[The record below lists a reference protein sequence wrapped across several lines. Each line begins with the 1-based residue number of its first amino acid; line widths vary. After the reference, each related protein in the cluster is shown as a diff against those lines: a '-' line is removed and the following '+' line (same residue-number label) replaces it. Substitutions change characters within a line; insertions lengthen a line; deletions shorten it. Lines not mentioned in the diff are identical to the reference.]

1 MLNTSSDLIE
11 LKITLSDNTELII
24 PVRQDGYVNV
34 TKLCKAGGKEYSKWK
49 ENKNSEA
56 TIQALERV
64 LGIPRTE
71 IIKVKQGGNNQGTF
85 VHRRLALIIAQW
97 IDPYFALQMND
108 WIKKNEQKLE
118 QKEQKEQKEIFQTQ
132 SSDIIELKLTLKNNT
147 ELSIPVSKDGYV
159 NCTKLCKAGNKRID
173 NWIANKQSK
182 ELLNAYSTI
191 PGIQGIAFS
200 RIIKGGDSSL
210 NNQGTYYPMAIAI
223 QIAQWISPNIA
234 LQVNDWI
241 KKNEQKLEQKEQN
254 EHKLEQKEQKE
265 QNEHKLEQK
274 ENKENKENVVTTIDK
289 SLFTLNNSKLLK
301 LTKEM
306 IINNEVKTTLEF
318 AQKFMFTF
326 DSEEQFPINIDMLI
340 EMKVYDRKDHCKT
353 KLTKNF
359 ILNTEFKVQKA
370 APEFSGAA
378 FNIQKATNI
387 DKGGAGKN
395 KENIMLTIDCFK
407 SMCMLSNSDAGKQI
421 KLYYLDLERIFKR
434 YIILKFQEK
443 QLQLTHSNLQL
454 KNEQIE
460 KQKYLTLH
468 NQHIKK
474 HNFHKFKKNGPC
486 FYIIVSGLEYK
497 DEITRIKIGICG
509 CRKKKTSE
517 SVINSEDCSLD
528 HRLASHRTLW
538 PQLQV
543 KFAVYTEHAALLES
557 NMKLV
562 YQAQINPNGHEL
574 IERVPIFDV
583 IEKTK
588 MFLNNFNGYNNDIQT
603 YCIEE
608 NIEQYNV
615 NTLTHIKN
623 NILQITEVIE
633 EKKEKIE
640 IIKDDIKEA
649 KEVIYEQIEVIK
661 ESEEKLVKINAE
673 IAEYKIH
680 LAKNIEE
687 YKDAEL
693 KDLLSKCNMTK
704 NGKKYEKFNRFKLH
718 INKEIKRLEILKN
731 QNL

>member
-1 MLNTSSDLIE
+1 M
-11 LKITLSDNTELII
+11 
-24 PVRQDGYVNV
+24 
-34 TKLCKAGGKEYSKWK
+34 
-49 ENKNSEA
+49 
-56 TIQALERV
+56 
-64 LGIPRTE
+64 
-71 IIKVKQGGNNQGTF
+71 KQGGNNQGTF

-97 IDPYFALQMND
+97 ISADFAVQVAS
-108 WIKKNEQKLE
+108 W
-118 QKEQKEQKEIFQTQ
+118 
-132 SSDIIELKLTLKNNT
+132 T
-147 ELSIPVSKDGYV
+147 E
-159 NCTKLCKAGNKRID
+159 
-173 NWIANKQSK
+173 
-182 ELLNAYSTI
+182 ELLLFGSVTL
-191 PGIQGIAFS
+191 GKEKS
-200 RIIKGGDSSL
+200 
-210 NNQGTYYPMAIAI
+210 
-223 QIAQWISPNIA
+223 
-234 LQVNDWI
+234 
-241 KKNEQKLEQKEQN
+241 NEELEN
-254 EHKLEQKEQKE
+254 
-265 QNEHKLEQK
+265 
-274 ENKENKENVVTTIDK
+274 
-289 SLFTLNNSKLLK
+289 
-301 LTKEM
+301 
-306 IINNEVKTTLEF
+306 
-318 AQKFMFTF
+318 
-326 DSEEQFPINIDMLI
+326 
-340 EMKVYDRKDHCKT
+340 
-353 KLTKNF
+353 
-359 ILNTEFKVQKA
+359 
-370 APEFSGAA
+370 
-378 FNIQKATNI
+378 
-387 DKGGAGKN
+387 
-395 KENIMLTIDCFK
+395 
-407 SMCMLSNSDAGKQI
+407 
-421 KLYYLDLERIFKR
+421 
-434 YIILKFQEK
+434 KFQEQIINL
-443 QLQLTHSNLQL
+443 QLQLTQSNLQL

>member
-1 MLNTSSDLIE
+1 MLNPSSDLIE
-11 LKITLSDNTELII
+11 L
-24 PVRQDGYVNV
+24 
-34 TKLCKAGGKEYSKWK
+34 
-49 ENKNSEA
+49 
-56 TIQALERV
+56 
-64 LGIPRTE
+64 
-71 IIKVKQGGNNQGTF
+71 
-85 VHRRLALIIAQW
+85 
-97 IDPYFALQMND
+97 
-108 WIKKNEQKLE
+108 EQK
-118 QKEQKEQKEIFQTQ
+118 TQ
-132 SSDIIELKLTLKNNT
+132 
-147 ELSIPVSKDGYV
+147 G
-159 NCTKLCKAGNKRID
+159 
-173 NWIANKQSK
+173 
-182 ELLNAYSTI
+182 
-191 PGIQGIAFS
+191 
-200 RIIKGGDSSL
+200 
-210 NNQGTYYPMAIAI
+210 
-223 QIAQWISPNIA
+223 
-234 LQVNDWI
+234 
-241 KKNEQKLEQKEQN
+241 
-254 EHKLEQKEQKE
+254 
-265 QNEHKLEQK
+265 
-274 ENKENKENVVTTIDK
+274 VVTITDK
-289 SLFTLNNSKLLK
+289 SLFTLDNSKLLK

-306 IINNEVKTTLEF
+306 IIHNEVKTTLEF

-340 EMKVYDRKDHCKT
+340 DMKVYDKKGHCKT

-359 ILNTEFKVQKA
+359 ILDTEFKVQKGG
-370 APEFSGAA
+370 SGLL
-378 FNIQKATNI
+378 
-387 DKGGAGKN
+387 
-395 KENIMLTIDCFK
+395 KENIMITIDCFK
-407 SMCMLSNSDAGKQI
+407 SMCMLANSEAGKQI
-421 KLYYLDLERIFKR
+421 KLYYLDLEKIFNR
-434 YIILKFQEK
+434 YNIIKFQEAQIQLNEHKLEQKEHKEHKEIFQTQSSDIVEFKLTLKNNTELSIPVSKDGYVNCTKLCQAGNKRIDKWIANK
-443 QLQLTHSNLQL
+443 QSKELLEAYSKLPRIRGSLILRAVEGKNGGSYYPMDIAIQIAQWIDPYFALQVSNWTRELLLFGSVTLGKEKSNEELENKFQEQINNLHLQLTHSNLQL

-718 INKEIKRLEILKN
+718 ITKEIDRLIILKN

>member
-1 MLNTSSDLIE
+1 MLNPSSDLIE

-24 PVRQDGYVNV
+24 PVRQDGYVNA
-34 TKLCKAGGKEYSKWK
+34 TKLCKAGCKEYSHWK
-49 ENKNSEA
+49 QNKNSES
-56 TIQALERV
+56 TIQALERYI
-64 LGIPRTE
+64 GIPRNL
-71 IIKVKQGGNNQGTF
+71 IIRDINTGTNESRGTF
-85 VHRRLALIIAQW
+85 VHRRLALILAHWISADFALQVNDWIKKNEHKLEQKEQKEQKLEKKEHKEQKTQDVVTITDKSLVLNNVHIISRASDGYINATMLCKAGGKLFGHYKSNKQTEAYLQALESVIGIPITDLVDIKQGGDVKLQGTWIHRKVAINLAQW
-97 IDPYFALQMND
+97 ISPIFSVQVND

-118 QKEQKEQKEIFQTQ
+118 QNEQKLEYKEHKEHKEQKEHKEHKEHKEILSQ
-132 SSDIIELKLTLKNNT
+132 SSDIVEFKLTLKNNT
-147 ELSIPVSKDGYV
+147 ELSIPVSKDGYI

-173 NWIANKQSK
+173 NWNRLKQSE
-182 ELLNAYSTI
+182 ELLQAYSKLPHNRGTEKAVPHI
-191 PGIQGIAFS
+191 RGTAFC
-200 RIIKGGDSSL
+200 RVIDGGNASL
-210 NNQGTYYPMAIAI
+210 NNQGTYYPMDIAI
-223 QIAQWISPNIA
+223 QIAQWVNPYFA
-234 LQVNDWI
+234 LQVSRWTRELLLFGSVTLG
-241 KKNEQKLEQKEQN
+241 KEKSNEELEN
-254 EHKLEQKEQKE
+254 
-265 QNEHKLEQK
+265 
-274 ENKENKENVVTTIDK
+274 
-289 SLFTLNNSKLLK
+289 
-301 LTKEM
+301 
-306 IINNEVKTTLEF
+306 
-318 AQKFMFTF
+318 
-326 DSEEQFPINIDMLI
+326 
-340 EMKVYDRKDHCKT
+340 
-353 KLTKNF
+353 
-359 ILNTEFKVQKA
+359 
-370 APEFSGAA
+370 
-378 FNIQKATNI
+378 
-387 DKGGAGKN
+387 
-395 KENIMLTIDCFK
+395 
-407 SMCMLSNSDAGKQI
+407 
-421 KLYYLDLERIFKR
+421 
-434 YIILKFQEK
+434 KFQEQINNL

-517 SVINSEDCSLD
+517 SVINIEDCSLD
-528 HRLASHRTLW
+528 NRLASHRTLW

-718 INKEIKRLEILKN
+718 ITKEIDRLIILKN